1 MDEGREP
8 ERIVIRA
15 PQPGEEPGG
24 RATVEKSSAASAGTG
39 GRIDQGTKAD
49 IPMAVA
55 VLGGVLICFAP
66 LLAWWSESIGDI
78 QLLSRIVGVTTWP
91 GILCELAGGVLVCT
105 CAYMISKPE
114 AELGTVVM
122 SAGAVA
128 SVASILALVAG
139 GSLLSSQTQLDPEA
153 GLYLT
158 VVGAVVGTVGGYM
171 LMRRDSR

>member
-24 RATVEKSSAASAGTG
+24 RAPDERSSASETSRIAS
-39 GRIDQGTKAD
+39 GTKAD

-55 VLGGVLICFAP
+55 VLGGVIICFAP
-66 LLAWWSESIGDI
+66 LLPWWSERIGDI

-105 CAYMISKPE
+105 CAYMVSKPE

-139 GSLLSSQTQLDPEA
+139 GSLLSSETQLDPEV

-158 VVGAVVGTVGGYM
+158 VAGAVIGTVGGYM
-171 LMRRDSR
+171 LMRKDSR